1 MKLIIFAS
9 INEAEI
15 LSKILQK
22 FYYEW
27 QIVLNFGKNGL
38 SYKLEHRELISQF
51 YPPNLVTCTGDWET
65 VQSLGD
71 SWTSQ
76 ESGHICYRS
85 KLNIQVKKIFNLG

>member
-1 MKLIIFAS
+1 MMKLIIFAS

-38 SYKLEHRELISQF
+38 SYKLEHRALISQF
-51 YPPNLVTCTGDWET
+51 YPQNLVTCYRR
-65 VQSLGD
+65 LGECA
-71 SWTSQ
+71 
-76 ESGHICYRS
+76 ESGR
-85 KLNIQVKKIFNLG
+85 LLD